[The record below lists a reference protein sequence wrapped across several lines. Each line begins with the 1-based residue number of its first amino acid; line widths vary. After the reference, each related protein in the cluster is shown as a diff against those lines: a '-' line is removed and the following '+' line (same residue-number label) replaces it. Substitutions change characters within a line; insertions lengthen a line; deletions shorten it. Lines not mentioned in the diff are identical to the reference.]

1 MAVVGVTVPLS
12 QQDLG
17 QGAGT
22 LKRTIRKFLQA
33 SNPTP
38 STPSK
43 PFSPLKLTENGKT
56 CILFWAK
63 KLIVKLRNHT
73 HVDLTDRAFSPSAR
87 VDLKG
92 SSCSEEKAIFLL
104 SNTYYESTAQRWF
117 SLDSVHILYD
127 RTKEASFNATQI
139 YAPAVSSYHCQ
150 HVSSLHKYDMLL
162 EPSSHGDDSLLWHIT
177 FIDFQTLLEPSS
189 HGDDSLLWH
198 ITFIDFQGPTD
209 TAEAQLPWRRLS
221 AVAHHLHRLPGR
233 VPQTLLKPSSHGDG
247 SLLWHITFIDF
258 QIQAF
263 NVEGGRFSPASDCA
277 SFFTPAILMG
287 LLMSLIL
294 LLVLAYA
301 LHMVLHLKSIE
312 QLDEHRPS
320 VYLESEAESEPGDK
334 GQ

>member
-1 MAVVGVTVPLS
+1 MAASNPFLSDSHRGYEWPVCHRGYEWPVHQSLTQGPLPA
-12 QQDLG
+12 
-17 QGAGT
+17 AGT
-22 LKRTIRKFLQA
+22 LKRTIRKLLQA

-38 STPSK
+38 STPHT

-73 HVDLTDRAFSPSAR
+73 HVDLTDWAFSPSAR

-92 SSCSEEKAIFLL
+92 SSCSEEKAILSLRFGDVADLKGLVIRCFLL
-104 SNTYYESTAQRWF
+104 SNTYYESTAQSWF
-117 SLDSVHILYD
+117 SLDSVHILYN

-162 EPSSHGDDSLLWHIT
+162 E
-177 FIDFQTLLEPSS
+177 
-189 HGDDSLLWH
+189 
-198 ITFIDFQGPTD
+198 
-209 TAEAQLPWRRLS
+209 
-221 AVAHHLHRLPGR
+221 
-233 VPQTLLKPSSHGDG
+233 PSSHGDG

-312 QLDEHRPS
+312 QLDKHRPS
-320 VYLESEAESEPGDK
+320 VYLESKAESEPGDK
-334 GQ
+334 GQAGQRRGRYQNASSISL

>member
-1 MAVVGVTVPLS
+1 MAVFGVTVPPS
-12 QQDLG
+12 QQDPD

-22 LKRTIRKFLQA
+22 LKRTIRKLLQT

-38 STPSK
+38 PTPST

-73 HVDLTDRAFSPSAR
+73 HVDLTDRAFSPNAR

-92 SSCSEEKAIFLL
+92 SSCNGEKAMLFLRFGDVADLKGLVISFLL
-104 SNTYYESTAQRWF
+104 SNTYYESTAQSWF
-117 SLDSVHILYD
+117 SLDSVHILYN
-127 RTKEASFNATQI
+127 RSKEASFSATQI

-150 HVSSLHKYDMLL
+150 HVSSLHKYD
-162 EPSSHGDDSLLWHIT
+162 
-177 FIDFQTLLEPSS
+177 TLLEPSS
-189 HGDDSLLWH
+189 HRD
-198 ITFIDFQGPTD
+198 
-209 TAEAQLPWRRLS
+209 
-221 AVAHHLHRLPGR
+221 
-233 VPQTLLKPSSHGDG
+233 

-334 GQ
+334 EQAGQ

>member
-1 MAVVGVTVPLS
+1 MAVFGVTLPPS
-12 QQDLG
+12 QQDPD

-22 LKRTIRKFLQA
+22 LKRTIRKLLQT

-38 STPSK
+38 PT

-73 HVDLTDRAFSPSAR
+73 HVDLTDRAFSPNAR

-92 SSCSEEKAIFLL
+92 SSCNGEKAIFLL
-104 SNTYYESTAQRWF
+104 SNTYYESTAQSWF
-117 SLDSVHILYD
+117 SLDSVHILYN
-127 RTKEASFNATQI
+127 RTKEANFNATQI

-150 HVSSLHKYDMLL
+150 HVSSLHKYDTLL
-162 EPSSHGDDSLLWHIT
+162 EPSSHGDNSLLWHIT
-177 FIDFQTLLEPSS
+177 FID
-189 HGDDSLLWH
+189 
-198 ITFIDFQGPTD
+198 I
-209 TAEAQLPWRRLS
+209 
-221 AVAHHLHRLPGR
+221 
-233 VPQTLLKPSSHGDG
+233 
-247 SLLWHITFIDF
+247 

-263 NVEGGRFSPASDCA
+263 NVEGGWFSPASDCA
-277 SFFTPAILMG
+277 SFFTPAVLMG

-334 GQ
+334 EQAGQ

>member
-1 MAVVGVTVPLS
+1 MAASNPFLS
-12 QQDLG
+12 NSHRYEWPVHQSLT
-17 QGAGT
+17 QGSLPAGT
-22 LKRTIRKFLQA
+22 LKRTIRKLLQA

-38 STPSK
+38 STPST
-43 PFSPLKLTENGKT
+43 PFFPLKLTENGKT

-87 VDLKG
+87 LDLKG
-92 SSCSEEKAIFLL
+92 SSCSEEKAILSLRFGDVADLKGLVISFLL
-104 SNTYYESTAQRWF
+104 SNTYYESTAQSWF
-117 SLDSVHILYD
+117 SLDSVHILYN
-127 RTKEASFNATQI
+127 RTKEANFNATQI

-150 HVSSLHKYDMLL
+150 HVSSLHKYD
-162 EPSSHGDDSLLWHIT
+162 
-177 FIDFQTLLEPSS
+177 TLLEPSS
-189 HGDDSLLWH
+189 HGDN
-198 ITFIDFQGPTD
+198 
-209 TAEAQLPWRRLS
+209 
-221 AVAHHLHRLPGR
+221 
-233 VPQTLLKPSSHGDG
+233 

-320 VYLESEAESEPGDK
+320 IYLESEAESEPRDK
-334 GQ
+334 GQAGQ

>member
-1 MAVVGVTVPLS
+1 MAVVGVTVPPS
-12 QQDLG
+12 QQDPG

-22 LKRTIRKFLQA
+22 LKRTIRKLLQA

-38 STPSK
+38 STPST
-43 PFSPLKLTENGKT
+43 PFSPLKITVNGKT

-63 KLIVKLRNHT
+63 KLIVKLKNHT
-73 HVDLTDRAFSPSAR
+73 HVDLTDWAFSPSAR

-104 SNTYYESTAQRWF
+104 SNTYYESTAQSWF
-117 SLDSVHILYD
+117 SLDSVHILYN

-139 YAPAVSSYHCQ
+139 YAPALSSYHCQ
-150 HVSSLHKYDMLL
+150 HVSSLHKYD
-162 EPSSHGDDSLLWHIT
+162 
-177 FIDFQTLLEPSS
+177 TLLEPSS

-209 TAEAQLPWRRLS
+209 TAGAQLLRDS
-221 AVAHHLHRLPGR
+221 
-233 VPQTLLKPSSHGDG
+233 

-263 NVEGGRFSPASDCA
+263 IVEGGRFSPASDCA

-320 VYLESEAESEPGDK
+320 IYLESEAESEPGDK
-334 GQ
+334 GQAGQ